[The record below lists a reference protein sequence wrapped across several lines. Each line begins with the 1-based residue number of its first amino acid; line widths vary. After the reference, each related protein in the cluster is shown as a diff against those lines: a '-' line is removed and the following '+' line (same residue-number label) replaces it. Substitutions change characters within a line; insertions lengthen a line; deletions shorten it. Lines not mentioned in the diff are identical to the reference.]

1 MKHKLNYLAIGVVL
15 FAAAGMMQS
24 CRTPKEQ
31 EPISEEVVDHG
42 SEPVNLD
49 HISGTVRVTDD
60 CGAYIE
66 VIKGDVAHSY
76 YPVNLDSRYQ
86 VEGMRLKFAFELSKT
101 KPPVACPNFEPITVS
116 DVTPLR

>member
-1 MKHKLNYLAIGVVL
+1 MKSAVNYFSATIVILL
-15 FAAAGMMQS
+15 FAGMVQS

-31 EPISEEVVDHG
+31 EEQVVVDHG
-42 SEPVNLD
+42 SEPTTAV

-66 VIKGDVAHSY
+66 VIQGDVAHSF

-86 VEGMRLKFAFELSKT
+86 VDGIRLKFQYETSAT